1 MGMVTQC
8 CLSHRIIGK
17 NLIIKAGPSQAV
29 QGLVSDFGSCFKLC
43 YVSLNNKESKA
54 QLSVQTSSDLLAK
67 IVENFQKTPGE
78 DRKAHHNAFAVIAL
92 FSQGQLMEGCSTGG
106 GISIKN
112 LTF

>member
-1 MGMVTQC
+1 M
-8 CLSHRIIGK
+8 
-17 NLIIKAGPSQAV
+17 

-43 YVSLNNKESKA
+43 YVLLNNGESKV
-54 QLSVQTSSDLLAK
+54 QLSFQTNSDLLAK
-67 IVENFQKTPGE
+67 IMEKFQKTPGR

-106 GISIKN
+106 GISIKD

>member
-1 MGMVTQC
+1 MVTQC

-17 NLIIKAGPSQAV
+17 RIIIKAGPSQAM

-43 YVSLNNKESKA
+43 YVLLNNRESKA
-54 QLSVQTSSDLLAK
+54 QLSFQTSSDLLGK
-67 IVENFQKTPGE
+67 IMENFKKTSGE

-106 GISIKN
+106 GISIKD